1 MIRYKF
7 SRCPGYMQAV
17 RVMIS
22 LASISTPAAQEHPF
36 NIGEKLEYQAGFR
49 LLTVGTMTME
59 ITGLDNSGP
68 DTTLM
73 VVSRSRTFPVFN
85 RLYRIDDRVDLW
97 LDHES
102 LELRRVRR
110 NLNEGRFHRRD
121 SARVDIQA
129 GLIYTRK
136 DTLNIEGPV
145 LDPIGAIYY
154 FRSLALE
161 LGDRVEI
168 TIFDGKRL
176 RAIAV
181 VASEITTIKVPAGE
195 LECLLLIPSPLDDRP
210 MTKVGGFLRL
220 WLTNDAARIP
230 ARVEQ
235 QTNFGTMVLKLVK
248 YRLE

>member
-1 MIRYKF
+1 MTRPHHILLLLVF
-7 SRCPGYMQAV
+7 GA
-17 RVMIS
+17 
-22 LASISTPAAQEHPF
+22 LWAQDHPF
-36 NIGEKLEYQAGFR
+36 KVGEQLEYQAGFR
-49 LLTVGTMTME
+49 LLSVGTTTME
-59 ITGLDNSGP
+59 ITGVDSSGP
-68 DTTLM
+68 DTTYKVL
-73 VVSRSRTFPVFN
+73 SRVRTFPIFD

-97 LDHES
+97 LDHRS

-110 NLNEGRFHRRD
+110 NINEGRYHRRD
-121 SARVDIQA
+121 SARVDIL
-129 GLIYTRK
+129 GGRIYTPK
-136 DTLNIEGPV
+136 DTISFEGPV

-176 RAIAV
+176 RTIAV
-181 VASEITTIKVPAGE
+181 QASEITIIKVPAGE

-235 QTNFGTMVLKLVK
+235 QTSFGTMVLKLVK

>member
-1 MIRYKF
+1 MT
-7 SRCPGYMQAV
+7 
-17 RVMIS
+17 
-22 LASISTPAAQEHPF
+22 TPRKIFLLLVCGALWAQDHPF
-36 NIGEKLEYQAGFR
+36 KVGEQLEYQAGFR
-49 LLTVGTMTME
+49 LLAVGTMTLE
-59 ITGLDNSGP
+59 ITGLDSSGP

-73 VVSRSRTFPVFN
+73 IVSQVRTLPVFDP
-85 RLYRIDDRVDLW
+85 LYRIDDRVDLW
-97 LDHES
+97 LDHRS

-110 NLNEGRFHRRD
+110 NINEGRYHRRD
-121 SARVDIQA
+121 SARVDIRS
-129 GLIYTRK
+129 GLIYTAK
-136 DTLNIEGPV
+136 DTINIEGPV

-176 RAIAV
+176 RDIAV
-181 VASEITTIKVPAGE
+181 LASEITTIKVPAGE
-195 LECLLLIPSPLDDRP
+195 LECLLLVPSPLDDRP

-235 QTNFGTMVLKLVK
+235 QTNFGTMVLKLAK

>member
-1 MIRYKF
+1 MT
-7 SRCPGYMQAV
+7 
-17 RVMIS
+17 
-22 LASISTPAAQEHPF
+22 TPRHILLLLVFGALWAQDHPF
-36 NIGEKLEYQAGFR
+36 KVGEQLEYQAGFR
-49 LLTVGTMTME
+49 LLSVGTTTME
-59 ITGLDNSGP
+59 ITGLDSSGP
-68 DTTLM
+68 DTTYKVLSQ
-73 VVSRSRTFPVFN
+73 VRTFPVFD
-85 RLYRIDDRVDLW
+85 RLYRIDDQVDLW
-97 LDHES
+97 LDHRS

-110 NLNEGRFHRRD
+110 NINEGRYHRRD
-121 SARVDIQA
+121 SARVDILN
-129 GLIYTRK
+129 GRIYTRK
-136 DTLNIEGPV
+136 DTLSIEGPV

-154 FRSLALE
+154 FRSLGLE

-176 RAIAV
+176 RTIAV
-181 VASEITTIKVPAGE
+181 LASEITTIKVPAGE

>member
-1 MIRYKF
+1 M
-7 SRCPGYMQAV
+7 
-17 RVMIS
+17 
-22 LASISTPAAQEHPF
+22 TPTRHILLLLVCGALWAQDHPF
-36 NIGEKLEYQAGFR
+36 KVGEKLEYQAGFR
-49 LLTVGTMTME
+49 LLSVGTTTME
-59 ITGLDNSGP
+59 ITGLDSSGP

-73 VVSRSRTFPVFN
+73 VVSQVRTFPVFN

-97 LDHES
+97 LDHRS

-110 NLNEGRFHRRD
+110 NINEGRYHRRD

-136 DTLNIEGPV
+136 DTLEFEGPV

-176 RAIAV
+176 RTIAV
-181 VASEITTIKVPAGE
+181 LASEITTIKVPAGE

-248 YRLE
+248 

>member
-1 MIRYKF
+1 MTTPRQILLL
-7 SRCPGYMQAV
+7 
-17 RVMIS
+17 
-22 LASISTPAAQEHPF
+22 LACGALWAQDHPF
-36 NIGEKLEYQAGFR
+36 KVGEQLEYQAGFR
-49 LLTVGTMTME
+49 LLSVGTMTLE
-59 ITGLDNSGP
+59 ITGLDSSGP

-73 VVSRSRTFPVFN
+73 IVSQVRTLPVFDP
-85 RLYRIDDRVDLW
+85 LYRIDDRVDLW
-97 LDHES
+97 LDHRS

-110 NLNEGRFHRRD
+110 NINEGRYHRRD
-121 SARVDIQA
+121 SARVDIRS
-129 GLIYTRK
+129 GLIYTAK
-136 DTLNIEGPV
+136 DTINIEGPV

-181 VASEITTIKVPAGE
+181 VAREITTIKVPAGE
-195 LECLLLIPSPLDDRP
+195 LECLLLVPSPLDDRP

-235 QTNFGTMVLKLVK
+235 QTKFGTMVLKLAK

>member
-1 MIRYKF
+1 M
-7 SRCPGYMQAV
+7 
-17 RVMIS
+17 
-22 LASISTPAAQEHPF
+22 TPTRHILLLLVCGALWAQDHPF
-36 NIGEKLEYQAGFR
+36 SVGEKLEYTAGFR
-49 LLTVGTMTME
+49 LLSVGTMTME
-59 ITGLDNSGP
+59 ITGLDSSGP

-73 VVSRSRTFPVFN
+73 VVSRVRTFPVFN

-97 LDHES
+97 LDYRS

-110 NLNEGRFHRRD
+110 NINEGRYHRRD

-136 DTLNIEGPV
+136 DTLEFEGPV

-176 RAIAV
+176 RTIAV
-181 VASEITTIKVPAGE
+181 LASEITTIKVPAGE

-210 MTKVGGFLRL
+210 MTKVDGFLRL

-248 YRLE
+248 